1 MPKRDGNNQG
11 FINEQIQVGVG
22 ILGKPLCLERKA
34 IQKPFLPRLLKIK
47 NLSQEAYMKIDK
59 IESFFIR
66 NGYVI
71 RIHTDT
77 GISGVGQTACWGYP
91 EAVDSIINT
100 FKKYLI
106 GQNPMRIE
114 HHWQYL
120 YRMGPFRGTALSGAI
135 SAVDIALWDIK
146 GKHFGVPIWELLGG
160 NCRDKIRLHLL
171 GGGSTPETMYDAA
184 KAAVEE
190 GFTALKFDPVVGGF
204 QDMGVDR
211 LVKTARDIVAAAREG
226 GGPDLDL
233 IVEVHRKL
241 TPMNGILLESALAP
255 FNLYFI
261 EDPIQIDTITTQA
274 ELAKRMTTPLAIG
287 ERNVSIWEFRELLE
301 AGGPQYVRPDLGLA
315 GGITHCKKIAAL
327 AEAYHSAVVTHNFL
341 GPLITAASLHLDAS
355 IPNFITQEYTKGDE
369 SADLAVYKVAYQREG
384 GYIPIPEAPGLGI
397 ELDDSLIEKNPY
409 QPMNTGTTPLR
420 EDGSVAYAV

>member
-1 MPKRDGNNQG
+1 
-11 FINEQIQVGVG
+11 
-22 ILGKPLCLERKA
+22 
-34 IQKPFLPRLLKIK
+34 
-47 NLSQEAYMKIDK
+47 MKIDK

-71 RIHTDT
+71 RIYTDT

-100 FKKYLI
+100 FKKHLI
-106 GQNPMRIE
+106 GQNPLRIE

-204 QDMGVDR
+204 QDMTVDR

-241 TPMNGILLESALAP
+241 TPMNGIVLESALAP

-341 GPLITAASLHLDAS
+341 GPVITAASLHLDTS

-369 SADLAVYKVAYQREG
+369 SEDFAVYKVAYQREG

>member
-1 MPKRDGNNQG
+1 
-11 FINEQIQVGVG
+11 
-22 ILGKPLCLERKA
+22 
-34 IQKPFLPRLLKIK
+34 
-47 NLSQEAYMKIDK
+47 MKIDN

-106 GQNPMRIE
+106 GQNPLRIE

-120 YRMGPFRGTALSGAI
+120 YRMGPFRGTVLSGAI

-146 GKHFGVPIWELLGG
+146 GKHLGVPIWELLGG

-171 GGGSTPETMYDAA
+171 GGGGTPETMYAAA
-184 KAAVEE
+184 KAAVAE
-190 GFTALKFDPVVGGF
+190 GFTALKFDPVVGNF
-204 QDMGVDR
+204 QDMTVDR
-211 LVKTARDIVAAAREG
+211 LVKTARDLVAAAREG

-241 TPMNGILLESALAP
+241 TPMNSIVLESALAP

-287 ERNVSIWEFRELLE
+287 ERNVSIWEFREMLE
-301 AGGPQYVRPDLGLA
+301 AGGPQYVRPDVGLA

-327 AEAYHSAVVTHNFL
+327 AEAYHSAVITHNFL
-341 GPLITAASLHLDAS
+341 GPLITAASLHLDTS
-355 IPNFITQEYTKGDE
+355 IPNFITQEYTKSDE
-369 SADLAVYKVAYQREG
+369 SSDFAVYKVAYQREG
-384 GYIPIPEAPGLGI
+384 GYIPIPEVPGLGI
-397 ELDDSLIEKNPY
+397 ELDDSLIEQNPY

>member
-1 MPKRDGNNQG
+1 
-11 FINEQIQVGVG
+11 
-22 ILGKPLCLERKA
+22 
-34 IQKPFLPRLLKIK
+34 
-47 NLSQEAYMKIDK
+47 MKIDK
-59 IESFFIR
+59 IESFFIG

-91 EAVDSIINT
+91 EAVDSIVST

-106 GQNPMRIE
+106 GQNPLRIE
-114 HHWQYL
+114 HHWQYR

-171 GGGSTPETMYDAA
+171 GGGSTPETMYEAA
-184 KAAVEE
+184 KTAVEE
-190 GFTALKFDPVVGGF
+190 GFTALKFDPLVGGF
-204 QDMGVDR
+204 QDMTVDR

-241 TPMNGILLESALAP
+241 TPMNSIVLESALAP

-261 EDPIQIDTITTQA
+261 EDPIQIDTIATQA
-274 ELAKRMTTPLAIG
+274 ELAKRMTTPLAVG

-315 GGITHCKKIAAL
+315 GGITQCKKIAAL

-341 GPLITAASLHLDAS
+341 GPLITAAALHLDTS

-369 SADLAVYKVAYQREG
+369 SEKFAVYKVAYKREG

-397 ELDDSLIEKNPY
+397 ELDDSLIEETPY
-409 QPMNTGTTPLR
+409 QPMNTGTTLLR

>member
-1 MPKRDGNNQG
+1 
-11 FINEQIQVGVG
+11 
-22 ILGKPLCLERKA
+22 
-34 IQKPFLPRLLKIK
+34 
-47 NLSQEAYMKIDK
+47 MKIDK

-71 RIHTDT
+71 RIYTDT

-100 FKKYLI
+100 FKKHLI
-106 GQNPMRIE
+106 GQNPLRIE

-146 GKHFGVPIWELLGG
+146 GKHFDVPIWELLGG

-171 GGGSTPETMYDAA
+171 GGGSTPETMYEAA

-204 QDMGVDR
+204 QDMTVDR

-241 TPMNGILLESALAP
+241 TPMNGIVLESALAP

-341 GPLITAASLHLDAS
+341 GPLITAASLHLDTS

-369 SADLAVYKVAYQREG
+369 SEDFAVYKVAYQREG

>member
-1 MPKRDGNNQG
+1 
-11 FINEQIQVGVG
+11 
-22 ILGKPLCLERKA
+22 
-34 IQKPFLPRLLKIK
+34 
-47 NLSQEAYMKIDK
+47 MKIDK

-71 RIHTDT
+71 RIHTDA

-91 EAVDSIINT
+91 EAVDQIINT
-100 FKKYLI
+100 FKRYLI
-106 GQNPMRIE
+106 GQNPLRIE

-146 GKHFGVPIWELLGG
+146 GKHLGVPIWELLGG

-171 GGGSTPETMYDAA
+171 GGGGTPETMYEAA

-190 GFTALKFDPVVGGF
+190 GFTALKFDPLVGGF
-204 QDMGVDR
+204 QNMGVDR
-211 LVKTARDIVAAAREG
+211 LVKTARDLVAAAREG

-241 TPMNGILLESALAP
+241 TPMNSIVLEAALAP

-287 ERNVSIWEFRELLE
+287 ERNVSIWEFREMLE
-301 AGGPQYVRPDLGLA
+301 AGGPQYVRPDVGLA

-341 GPLITAASLHLDAS
+341 GPLITAASLHLDTS

-369 SADLAVYKVAYQREG
+369 SEDFAVYKVAYQREG
-384 GYIPIPEAPGLGI
+384 GYIPIPEVPGLGI
-397 ELDDSLIEKNPY
+397 ELDDSLIEQNPY
-409 QPMNTGTTPLR
+409 QPMNTGSTPLR

>member
-1 MPKRDGNNQG
+1 MR
-11 FINEQIQVGVG
+11 
-22 ILGKPLCLERKA
+22 
-34 IQKPFLPRLLKIK
+34 
-47 NLSQEAYMKIDK
+47 IDK
-59 IESFFIR
+59 IESFFIG

-71 RIHTDT
+71 RIYTDT
-77 GISGVGQTACWGYP
+77 GISGIGQTACWGYP
-91 EAVDSIINT
+91 EAVEKIVNT
-100 FKKYLI
+100 FEQYLI
-106 GQNPMRIE
+106 GQNPLRIE

-146 GKHFGVPIWELLGG
+146 GKHFGVPSWELLGG

-171 GGGSTPETMYDAA
+171 GGGSTPEAMFQAA

-190 GFTALKFDPVVGGF
+190 GFTALKFDPLVGGF
-204 QDMGVDR
+204 QDMAVDR
-211 LVKTARDIVAAAREG
+211 LVKTARDLVAAAREG

-241 TPMNGILLESALAP
+241 TPMNSIVLESALAP

-274 ELAKRMTTPLAIG
+274 QLAKRMTSPVGNG
-287 ERNVSIWEFRELLE
+287 ERLTTIWEFRELLE

-315 GGITHCKKIAAL
+315 GGLTHCKKIAAI

-355 IPNFITQEYTKGDE
+355 IPNFITQEYTKADE
-369 SADLAVYKVAYQREG
+369 SQDYAVYKVAYQRQG
-384 GYIPIPEAPGLGI
+384 GYIPIPEAPGLGV
-397 ELDDSLIEKNPY
+397 ELDDSLIRQTPY
-409 QPMNTGTTPLR
+409 RPMNTATTPLR

>member
-1 MPKRDGNNQG
+1 
-11 FINEQIQVGVG
+11 
-22 ILGKPLCLERKA
+22 
-34 IQKPFLPRLLKIK
+34 
-47 NLSQEAYMKIDK
+47 MKIDK

-106 GQNPMRIE
+106 GQNPLRIE

-120 YRMGPFRGTALSGAI
+120 YRMGPFRGTVLSGAI

-146 GKHFGVPIWELLGG
+146 GKHFEVPIWELLGG

-204 QDMGVDR
+204 QDMTVDQ

-241 TPMNGILLESALAP
+241 TPMNGIVLESALAP

-341 GPLITAASLHLDAS
+341 GPVITAASLHLDTS

-369 SADLAVYKVAYQREG
+369 SEDFAVYKVAYQREG

-397 ELDDSLIEKNPY
+397 ELDDSLIEENPY

>member
-1 MPKRDGNNQG
+1 
-11 FINEQIQVGVG
+11 
-22 ILGKPLCLERKA
+22 
-34 IQKPFLPRLLKIK
+34 
-47 NLSQEAYMKIDK
+47 MKIDK
-59 IESFFIR
+59 IESFFIG

-77 GISGVGQTACWGYP
+77 GLSGVGQTACWGYP
-91 EAVDSIINT
+91 EAVEKIVNT
-100 FKKYLI
+100 FEKYLI

-120 YRMGPFRGTALSGAI
+120 YRMGPFRGTVLSGAI

-146 GKHFGVPIWELLGG
+146 GKHLGVPIWELLGG

-171 GGGSTPETMYDAA
+171 GGGNTPETMFDAA
-184 KAAVEE
+184 KAAIAE
-190 GFTALKFDPVVGGF
+190 GFTALKFDPLVGNF
-204 QDMGVDR
+204 QDMALDR
-211 LVKTARDIVAAAREG
+211 LVKTAQDLVAAAREG

-241 TPMNGILLESALAP
+241 TPMNSIVLEAALAP

-274 ELAKRMTTPLAIG
+274 ELAKRMTSPVGNG
-287 ERNVSIWEFRELLE
+287 ERLTTIWEFRELLA
-301 AGGPQYVRPDLGLA
+301 AGGPQYVRPDVGLA
-315 GGITHCKKIAAL
+315 GGLTHCKKIAAI

-369 SADLAVYKVAYQREG
+369 SDAFAVYKVAYQRDG
-384 GYIPIPEAPGLGI
+384 GYIPIPEVPGLGI
-397 ELDDSLIEKNPY
+397 ELDDSLIADTPF

>member
-1 MPKRDGNNQG
+1 
-11 FINEQIQVGVG
+11 
-22 ILGKPLCLERKA
+22 
-34 IQKPFLPRLLKIK
+34 
-47 NLSQEAYMKIDK
+47 MKIDK

-91 EAVDSIINT
+91 EAVDQIINT

-171 GGGSTPETMYDAA
+171 GGGGTPETMFDAA

-190 GFTALKFDPVVGGF
+190 GFTALKFDPVVGNF
-204 QDMGVDR
+204 QDMAVDR
-211 LVKTARDIVAAAREG
+211 LVKTARDLVAAAREG

-241 TPMNGILLESALAP
+241 TPMNSIVLESALAP

-287 ERNVSIWEFRELLE
+287 ERNVSIWEFREMLE
-301 AGGPQYVRPDLGLA
+301 AGGPQYVRPDVGLA

-341 GPLITAASLHLDAS
+341 GPLITAASLHLDTS

-369 SADLAVYKVAYQREG
+369 SEDFAVYKVAYQREG
-384 GYIPIPEAPGLGI
+384 GYIPIPEVPGLGI
-397 ELDDSLIEKNPY
+397 ELDDSLIEQNPY

>member
-1 MPKRDGNNQG
+1 
-11 FINEQIQVGVG
+11 
-22 ILGKPLCLERKA
+22 
-34 IQKPFLPRLLKIK
+34 
-47 NLSQEAYMKIDK
+47 MKIDT

-106 GQNPMRIE
+106 GQNPLRIE

-120 YRMGPFRGTALSGAI
+120 YRMGPFRGTVLSGAI

-146 GKHFGVPIWELLGG
+146 GKHLGVPIWELLGG

-171 GGGSTPETMYDAA
+171 GGGGTPETMYAAA

-190 GFTALKFDPVVGGF
+190 GFTALKFDPVVGNF
-204 QDMGVDR
+204 QDMTVDR
-211 LVKTARDIVAAAREG
+211 LVKTARDLVAAAREG

-241 TPMNGILLESALAP
+241 TPMNSIVLESALAP

-287 ERNVSIWEFRELLE
+287 ERNVSIWEFREMLE
-301 AGGPQYVRPDLGLA
+301 AGGPQYVRPDVGLA

-327 AEAYHSAVVTHNFL
+327 AEAYHSAVITHNFL
-341 GPLITAASLHLDAS
+341 GPLITAASLHLDTS
-355 IPNFITQEYTKGDE
+355 IPNFITQEYTKSDE
-369 SADLAVYKVAYQREG
+369 SSDFAVYKVAYQREG
-384 GYIPIPEAPGLGI
+384 GYIPIPEVPGLGI
-397 ELDDSLIEKNPY
+397 ELDDSLIEQNPY

>member
-1 MPKRDGNNQG
+1 
-11 FINEQIQVGVG
+11 
-22 ILGKPLCLERKA
+22 
-34 IQKPFLPRLLKIK
+34 
-47 NLSQEAYMKIDK
+47 MKIDK

-100 FKKYLI
+100 FKKHLI
-106 GQNPMRIE
+106 GQNPLRIE

-146 GKHFGVPIWELLGG
+146 GKHFGAPIWELLGG

-204 QDMGVDR
+204 QDMTVDR

-241 TPMNGILLESALAP
+241 TPMNGIVLESALAP

-369 SADLAVYKVAYQREG
+369 SEDFAVYKIAYQREG

>member
-1 MPKRDGNNQG
+1 
-11 FINEQIQVGVG
+11 
-22 ILGKPLCLERKA
+22 
-34 IQKPFLPRLLKIK
+34 
-47 NLSQEAYMKIDK
+47 MKIDK

-100 FKKYLI
+100 FKKHLI
-106 GQNPMRIE
+106 GQNPLRIE

-120 YRMGPFRGTALSGAI
+120 YRMGPFRGAALSGAI

-146 GKHFGVPIWELLGG
+146 GKHLGVPIWELLGG

-171 GGGSTPETMYDAA
+171 GGGGTPETMFEAA

-190 GFTALKFDPVVGGF
+190 GFTALKFDPLVGNF

-211 LVKTARDIVAAAREG
+211 LVKTARDLVAAARDG

-241 TPMNGILLESALAP
+241 TPMNSILLEAALAP

-287 ERNVSIWEFRELLE
+287 ERNVSIWEFREILE

-355 IPNFITQEYTKGDE
+355 IPNFITQEYTKRDE
-369 SADLAVYKVAYQREG
+369 SEDFAVYKVAYQREG

-397 ELDDSLIEKNPY
+397 ELDDSLIEQNPF

>member
-1 MPKRDGNNQG
+1 
-11 FINEQIQVGVG
+11 
-22 ILGKPLCLERKA
+22 
-34 IQKPFLPRLLKIK
+34 
-47 NLSQEAYMKIDK
+47 MKIDK

-77 GISGVGQTACWGYP
+77 GLSGVGQTACWGYP
-91 EAVDSIINT
+91 EAVEKIVNT
-100 FKKYLI
+100 FEKYLI
-106 GQNPMRIE
+106 GQNPLRIE

-120 YRMGPFRGTALSGAI
+120 YRMGPFRGTVLSGAI

-146 GKHFGVPIWELLGG
+146 GKHLGVPIWELLGG

-171 GGGSTPETMYDAA
+171 GGGSTPETMFDAA
-184 KAAVEE
+184 KAAVAE
-190 GFTALKFDPVVGGF
+190 GFTALKFDPLVGNF
-204 QDMGVDR
+204 QDMALDR
-211 LVKTARDIVAAAREG
+211 LVKTARDLVAAAREG

-241 TPMNGILLESALAP
+241 TPMNSIVLESALAP

-274 ELAKRMTTPLAIG
+274 ELAKRMTSPVGNG
-287 ERNVSIWEFRELLE
+287 ERLTTIWEFRELLA
-301 AGGPQYVRPDLGLA
+301 AGGPQYVRPDVGLA
-315 GGITHCKKIAAL
+315 GGLTHCKKIAAI

-369 SADLAVYKVAYQREG
+369 SDAFAVYKVAYQRDG

-397 ELDDSLIEKNPY
+397 ELDDSLIADIPF

>member
-1 MPKRDGNNQG
+1 
-11 FINEQIQVGVG
+11 
-22 ILGKPLCLERKA
+22 
-34 IQKPFLPRLLKIK
+34 
-47 NLSQEAYMKIDK
+47 MKIDK

-77 GISGVGQTACWGYP
+77 GISGVGQTACWGYL

-106 GQNPMRIE
+106 GQNPLRIE

-146 GKHFGVPIWELLGG
+146 GKHLGVPIWELLGG

-171 GGGSTPETMYDAA
+171 GGGGTPETMYEAA

-190 GFTALKFDPVVGGF
+190 GFTALKFDPVVGNF
-204 QDMGVDR
+204 QDMAVDR
-211 LVKTARDIVAAAREG
+211 LVKTARDLVAAAREG

-241 TPMNGILLESALAP
+241 TPMNSIVLESALAP

-261 EDPIQIDTITTQA
+261 EDPIQIDTITTQG

-287 ERNVSIWEFRELLE
+287 ERNVSIWEFREILE
-301 AGGPQYVRPDLGLA
+301 AGGPQYVRPDVGLA

-341 GPLITAASLHLDAS
+341 GPLITAASIHLDAS

-369 SADLAVYKVAYQREG
+369 SEAFAVYKVAYQREG
-384 GYIPIPEAPGLGI
+384 GYIPIPEVPGLGI
-397 ELDDSLIEKNPY
+397 ELDDSLIEQNPF

>member
-1 MPKRDGNNQG
+1 
-11 FINEQIQVGVG
+11 
-22 ILGKPLCLERKA
+22 
-34 IQKPFLPRLLKIK
+34 
-47 NLSQEAYMKIDK
+47 MKIDK
-59 IESFFIR
+59 IESFFIG

-77 GISGVGQTACWGYP
+77 GLSGIGQTACWGYP
-91 EAVDSIINT
+91 EAVEKIVNT
-100 FKKYLI
+100 FEKYLI
-106 GQNPMRIE
+106 GQNPLRTE

-120 YRMGPFRGTALSGAI
+120 YRMGPFKGTALSGAI

-146 GKHFGVPIWELLGG
+146 GKHLGVPIWELLGG

-171 GGGSTPETMYDAA
+171 GGGGTPETMFEAA
-184 KAAVEE
+184 KAAVAE
-190 GFTALKFDPVVGGF
+190 GFTALKFDPLVGNY
-204 QDMGVDR
+204 QDMALDR
-211 LVKTARDIVAAAREG
+211 LVKTARDLVAAAREG

-241 TPMNGILLESALAP
+241 TPMNSIVLESALAP

-287 ERNVSIWEFRELLE
+287 ERNVSIWEFREILE
-301 AGGPQYVRPDLGLA
+301 AGGPQYVRPDVGLA
-315 GGITHCKKIAAL
+315 GGLTHCKKIAAI

-369 SADLAVYKVAYQREG
+369 SDRFAVYKVAYQREG
-384 GYIPIPEAPGLGI
+384 GYIPIPEVPGLGV
-397 ELDDSLIEKNPY
+397 ELDDSLIEATPF
-409 QPMNTGTTPLR
+409 QPMNTGSTLLR

>member
-1 MPKRDGNNQG
+1 
-11 FINEQIQVGVG
+11 
-22 ILGKPLCLERKA
+22 
-34 IQKPFLPRLLKIK
+34 
-47 NLSQEAYMKIDK
+47 MKIDK

-100 FKKYLI
+100 FKKHLI
-106 GQNPMRIE
+106 GQNPLRIE

-171 GGGSTPETMYDAA
+171 GGGSTPETMYEAA

-190 GFTALKFDPVVGGF
+190 GFTALKFDPVVGNF
-204 QDMGVDR
+204 QDMAVDR

-241 TPMNGILLESALAP
+241 TPMNSIVLESALAP

-261 EDPIQIDTITTQA
+261 EDPIQIDTITTQG

-287 ERNVSIWEFRELLE
+287 ERNVSIWEFREILE
-301 AGGPQYVRPDLGLA
+301 AGGPQYVRPDVGLA

-327 AEAYHSAVVTHNFL
+327 AEAYHSAVITHNFL
-341 GPLITAASLHLDAS
+341 GPLITAASLHLDTS

-369 SADLAVYKVAYQREG
+369 SEDFAVYKVAYQREG
-384 GYIPIPEAPGLGI
+384 GYIPIPDAPGLGI
-397 ELDDSLIEKNPY
+397 ELDDNLIEQNPY

>member
-1 MPKRDGNNQG
+1 
-11 FINEQIQVGVG
+11 
-22 ILGKPLCLERKA
+22 
-34 IQKPFLPRLLKIK
+34 
-47 NLSQEAYMKIDK
+47 MKIDK

-100 FKKYLI
+100 FKKHLI
-106 GQNPMRIE
+106 GQNPLRIE

-146 GKHFGVPIWELLGG
+146 GKHLGVPIWELLGG

-171 GGGSTPETMYDAA
+171 GGGGTPETMFEAA
-184 KAAVEE
+184 KAAVQE
-190 GFTALKFDPVVGGF
+190 GFTALKFDPLVGNF

-211 LVKTARDIVAAAREG
+211 LVKTARDLVAAAREG

-241 TPMNGILLESALAP
+241 TPMNSIVLEAALAP

-287 ERNVSIWEFRELLE
+287 ERNVSIWEFREMLE
-301 AGGPQYVRPDLGLA
+301 AGGPQYVRPDVGLA

-341 GPLITAASLHLDAS
+341 GPLITAASLHLDTS

-369 SADLAVYKVAYQREG
+369 SEDFAVYKVAYQREG

-397 ELDDSLIEKNPY
+397 ELDDNLIEQNPY
-409 QPMNTGTTPLR
+409 QPMNTGRTPLR

>member
-1 MPKRDGNNQG
+1 
-11 FINEQIQVGVG
+11 
-22 ILGKPLCLERKA
+22 
-34 IQKPFLPRLLKIK
+34 
-47 NLSQEAYMKIDK
+47 MKIDK
-59 IESFFIR
+59 IESFFIG

-91 EAVDSIINT
+91 EAVDSIVNT

-106 GQNPMRIE
+106 GQNPLRIE

-190 GFTALKFDPVVGGF
+190 GFTALKFDPLVGGF
-204 QDMGVDR
+204 QDMTVDR

-233 IVEVHRKL
+233 IIEVHRKL
-241 TPMNGILLESALAP
+241 TPMNSIVLESALAP

-261 EDPIQIDTITTQA
+261 EDPIQIDTISTQA
-274 ELAKRMTTPLAIG
+274 ELAKRMTTPLAVG

-315 GGITHCKKIAAL
+315 GGITQCKKIAAL

-341 GPLITAASLHLDAS
+341 GPLITAASLHLDTS
-355 IPNFITQEYTKGDE
+355 IPNFITQEYTKADE
-369 SADLAVYKVAYQREG
+369 SEQFAVYKVAYQREG
-384 GYIPIPEAPGLGI
+384 GYIPIPEVPGLGI
-397 ELDDSLIEKNPY
+397 ALDDSLIEETPY

>member
-1 MPKRDGNNQG
+1 
-11 FINEQIQVGVG
+11 
-22 ILGKPLCLERKA
+22 
-34 IQKPFLPRLLKIK
+34 
-47 NLSQEAYMKIDK
+47 MKIDK

-100 FKKYLI
+100 FKKHLI
-106 GQNPMRIE
+106 GQNPLRIE

-146 GKHFGVPIWELLGG
+146 GKYFGVPIWELLGG

-190 GFTALKFDPVVGGF
+190 GFTALKFDPVVGNF
-204 QDMGVDR
+204 QDMTVDR

-241 TPMNGILLESALAP
+241 TPMNGIVLESALAP

-369 SADLAVYKVAYQREG
+369 SDDFAVYKVAYQREG

>member
-1 MPKRDGNNQG
+1 
-11 FINEQIQVGVG
+11 
-22 ILGKPLCLERKA
+22 
-34 IQKPFLPRLLKIK
+34 
-47 NLSQEAYMKIDK
+47 MKIDK

-91 EAVDSIINT
+91 EAVDNIINT

-106 GQNPMRIE
+106 GQNPLRIE

-146 GKHFGVPIWELLGG
+146 GKHLGVPIWELLGG

-171 GGGSTPETMYDAA
+171 GGGGTPETMYEAA

-190 GFTALKFDPVVGGF
+190 GFTALKFDPVVGNF
-204 QDMGVDR
+204 QDMAVDR
-211 LVKTARDIVAAAREG
+211 LVKTARDLVAAAREG

-241 TPMNGILLESALAP
+241 TPMNSIVLEAALAP

-287 ERNVSIWEFRELLE
+287 ERNVSIWEFREILE
-301 AGGPQYVRPDLGLA
+301 AGGPQYVRPDVGLA

-341 GPLITAASLHLDAS
+341 GPLITAASLHLDTS

-369 SADLAVYKVAYQREG
+369 SEAFSVYKVAYQREG

-397 ELDDSLIEKNPY
+397 ELDDSLIEQNPY